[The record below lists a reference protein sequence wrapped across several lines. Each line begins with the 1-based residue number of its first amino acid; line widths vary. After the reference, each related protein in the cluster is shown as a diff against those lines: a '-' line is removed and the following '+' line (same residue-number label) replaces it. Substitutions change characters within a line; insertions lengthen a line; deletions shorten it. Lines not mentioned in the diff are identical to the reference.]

1 MMRVVAASL
10 VSPVLVGRRAESAA
24 LSDALE
30 RVLRGQR
37 VTMLV
42 GGEAGVGKSRL
53 VNELV
58 ERART
63 SDARVLAG
71 GCIELEGGGI
81 PLAPVI
87 DMFRALATEVPEAE
101 LDELLGSA
109 RGELGRLVPELDD
122 GRSPVVGERDASR
135 LLELIVAVIGRLAA
149 ERPLMLVFE
158 DVQWADEATLD
169 LLALLVA
176 GSVSRPLLLVLTV
189 RSDELHRAH
198 PFRRMA
204 ARWEQQRAIERLEL
218 DRLGAVDVAA
228 QIEAIQGARPDAELV
243 DLVFERSEGIPLFV
257 EELLGAVRDGGL
269 DHGYLPPS
277 LRDVVLAR
285 ADLLSESA
293 QHVLR
298 VVSAAARWVP
308 DWLLTIVA
316 QLPDAELHAG
326 LREAVQQQLL
336 VVDGSGPGYALRH
349 ALARTAIHE
358 DLLPHERAG
367 LHRAYAEAIERRVAD
382 DDKDMDTVTMLAHHW
397 LAAHDVPRAL
407 PASVRAGRVAAAAS
421 APAAARRHF
430 ELALELWS
438 QVPDAE
444 SRAGIDHV
452 ALLEYAAVAVHQA
465 GDPDRALAL
474 VDRAL
479 REAGEDAQA
488 ERRAQLL
495 VRHAEY
501 LQDLGREEEGM
512 ADLDRAVA
520 LLPLEPPTAVAAHVL
535 SAQARA
541 LMRVAEYARA
551 GDVARRALSIGEGVG
566 ALSDRLD
573 AQGMLATSMVYG
585 DDVDQ
590 GIELERR
597 TGEEAL
603 QAGLV
608 WIGMKSLISL
618 SDMYLMFG
626 RFDDVI
632 ATVQRGVALAEQ
644 AGLGRTAGSFL
655 RGNRAEALLRS
666 GRLDEALVDSASGM
680 EAGIFAGNLSLLR
693 SEVHLVSGRIAEA
706 ERDLREAHGHLRASS
721 AAQFVYPLVGLEAD
735 LARARGDLDGAH
747 GILERTLSRDDLGGD
762 SRYKWPVLSFT
773 ARIEADR
780 ALVARDEGRGVP
792 DDALAL
798 SAAVRD
804 DVLLLEPRSPADH
817 GHRALVMA
825 EHARLHRERE
835 VEAWSEAVERCRAM
849 HEPLPLAYALL
860 RQAEAL
866 NAAGDVAAGAAAAE
880 ALTLTQAA
888 GARPLQAEIEALIR
902 RARLEATA
910 SVNGDA
916 AGEAPGKGRAAGR
929 PDGPGALE
937 RLGLTAREG
946 EVLRLVAD
954 GRSNSQI
961 AEALFISRKTA
972 SVHVSN
978 ILSKLGVST
987 RVEAAAL
994 AHRRGIA
1001 GAPDNGGE

>member
-10 VSPVLVGRRAESAA
+10 VSPVLVGRLAETAA
-24 LSDALE
+24 LSNGLD
-30 RVLRGQR
+30 RVVGGQR
-37 VTMLV
+37 VTMVL

-53 VNELV
+53 VNELMK
-58 ERART
+58 RARA

-71 GCIELEGGGI
+71 GCVELEGGGI

-87 DMFRALATEVPEAE
+87 DMFRAMATEVPEHE
-101 LDELLGSA
+101 LDALLGSA

-122 GRSPVVGERDASR
+122 GRSQVVGERDASR

-149 ERPLMLVFE
+149 ERLLMLVFE

-176 GSVSRPLLLVLTV
+176 GSVNRPMLLVLTV

-204 ARWEQQRAIERLEL
+204 ARWEQQRAVERLEL

-228 QIEAIQGARPDAELV
+228 QMEAIQGERPDRELV

-308 DWLLTIVA
+308 DWLLTTVA
-316 QLPDAELHAG
+316 QLSELDLHAG

-336 VVDGSGPGYALRH
+336 VVDEAGPGYALRH

-358 DLLPHERAG
+358 DLLPQERAG

-382 DDKDMDTVTMLAHHW
+382 DDQDVDTVTMLAHHW

-407 PASVRAGRVAAAAS
+407 AASARAGRVAAAAS

-444 SRAGIDHV
+444 ERAGIDHV
-452 ALLEYAAVAVHQA
+452 ELLERAAVAVHQA

-479 REAGEDAQA
+479 GEAGEDAA
-488 ERRAQLL
+488 VERRAWLL
-495 VRHAEY
+495 VRRAEY
-501 LQDLGREEEGM
+501 LQDLGREDAGL
-512 ADLDRAVA
+512 ADLAQAVG
-520 LLPLEPPTAVAAHVL
+520 LMPLDPPTASAAHVL
-535 SAQARA
+535 SSQARA
-541 LMRVAEYARA
+541 LMRVGDYSRA
-551 GDVARRALSIGEGVG
+551 GEVARRALAIGEGVG
-566 ALSDRLD
+566 ATEDTLE
-573 AQGMLATSMVYG
+573 AQGMLATAMLYAG
-585 DDVDQ
+585 DFDRGV
-590 GIELERR
+590 ELERR

-603 QAGLV
+603 RAGLV
-608 WIGMKSLISL
+608 WIGMKSLINL
-618 SDMYLMFG
+618 SDMYLMLG
-626 RFDDVI
+626 RFDEVI
-632 ATVQRGVALAEQ
+632 STVDRGVALAEQ

-666 GRLDEALVDSASGM
+666 GRLDEALVDSASGL

-693 SEVHLVSGRIAEA
+693 SEIHLVSGRVAAA
-706 ERDLREAHGHLRASS
+706 ERDLREARGHLRMSS

-735 LARARGDLDGAH
+735 LARSRGDLDGAH
-747 GILERTLSRDDLGGD
+747 ETLERALSRDDLGGD
-762 SRYKWPVLSFT
+762 PRYKWPVLSFT
-773 ARIEADR
+773 ARTEADR
-780 ALVARDEGRGVP
+780 ALAARDEGRPVP
-792 DDALAL
+792 DDAMAL
-798 SAAVRD
+798 SASVRD
-804 DVLLLEPRSPADH
+804 EVLSMDPRSPADH
-817 GHRALVMA
+817 GHRALVAA
-825 EHARLHRERE
+825 EHARLRREGE
-835 VEAWSEAVERCRAM
+835 VDAWREAVERCRAM
-849 HEPLPLAYALL
+849 NEPVALAYALF

-866 NAAGDVAAGAAAAE
+866 SSAGDLEAAAAAASE
-880 ALTLTQAA
+880 ALTLAQTVGAA
-888 GARPLQAEIEALIR
+888 PLEADVGALIR
-902 RARLEATA
+902 GARLRAA
-910 SVNGDA
+910 VA
-916 AGEAPGKGRAAGR
+916 AGNGTAPSAAAVA
-929 PDGPGALE
+929 DAEPGELE

-946 EVLRLVAD
+946 EVLRLVSD
-954 GRSNSQI
+954 GRSNGQI

-1001 GAPDNGGE
+1001 DAAVDGER

>member
-1 MMRVVAASL
+1 MAASL

-24 LSDALE
+24 LADALD
-30 RVLRGQR
+30 RVLGGQR
-37 VTMLV
+37 VTIV
-42 GGEAGVGKSRL
+42 IGGEAGVGKSRL
-53 VNELV
+53 VDELM

-87 DMFRALATEVPEAE
+87 DMFRAMATGVPEDE

-122 GRSPVVGERDASR
+122 GRSQVVGERDASR

-176 GSVSRPLLLVLTV
+176 GPVSRPLLLVLTV
-189 RSDELHRAH
+189 RSDELHRTH

-204 ARWEQQRAIERLEL
+204 ARWEQQRAVERLEL
-218 DRLGAVDVAA
+218 DRLGAVEVAA
-228 QIEAIQGARPDAELV
+228 QMEAIQGERPDRELV

-257 EELLGAVRDGGL
+257 EELLGAVREGGI
-269 DHGYLPPS
+269 DHDYLHPS

-285 ADLLSESA
+285 ADLLSDSA

-316 QLPDAELHAG
+316 QLPEPALHAG
-326 LREAVQQQLL
+326 LREAVEQQLL

-382 DDKDMDTVTMLAHHW
+382 DDHDVDTVTMLAHHW

-421 APAAARRHF
+421 APAAAQRHF

-444 SRAGIDHV
+444 ARAGIDHV
-452 ALLEYAAVAVHQA
+452 ELLEHTAVAVHQA

-479 REAGEDAQA
+479 GEAGEGAA
-488 ERRAQLL
+488 VERRAGLL
-495 VRHAEY
+495 VRRAEF
-501 LQDLGREEEGM
+501 LGDLGREDEGL
-512 ADLDRAVA
+512 ADLAQAVG
-520 LLPLEPPTAVAAHVL
+520 LLPLDPPTVIAAHVL
-535 SAQARA
+535 SSQARA
-541 LMRVAEYARA
+541 LMRVGMYERA
-551 GDVARRALSIGEGVG
+551 GEVARRALAAGEGVG
-566 ALSDRLD
+566 ATDDMLE
-573 AQGMLATSMVYG
+573 AQGMLATSMLYAG
-585 DDVDQ
+585 DFGPAV
-590 GIELERR
+590 ELERR

-603 QAGLV
+603 RAGLV

-618 SDMYLMFG
+618 SDMYLMLG
-626 RFDDVI
+626 RFDDVV
-632 ATVQRGVALAEQ
+632 ATVDRGMALAEQ

-655 RGNRAEALLRS
+655 RGNKAEALLRA
-666 GRLDEALVDSASGM
+666 GRLEEAMVHSAPGL
-680 EAGIFAGNLSLLR
+680 EAGVFAGNLGLLR
-693 SEVHLVSGRIAEA
+693 SEIHLVSGRVAAA
-706 ERDLREAHGHLRASS
+706 ERDLREARGHLRSSS
-721 AAQFVYPLVGLEAD
+721 AAQFVYPLLGLEAD
-735 LARARGDLDGAH
+735 LARSRGDLDGAH
-747 GILERTLSRDDLGGD
+747 EILERALSRDDLGGD
-762 SRYKWPVLSFT
+762 RYKWPILSFT

-780 ALVARDEGRGVP
+780 ALAARDEGRPVP
-792 DDALAL
+792 DDALAS

-804 DVLLLEPRSPADH
+804 DALSMAPLGPADH
-817 GHRALVMA
+817 GHRALVLA
-825 EHARLHRERE
+825 EHARLHREGE
-835 VEAWSEAVERCRAM
+835 LEAWGEAARRCRPM
-849 HEPLPLAYALL
+849 NEPLPLAYALL
-860 RQAEAL
+860 RHAEAL
-866 NAAGDVAAGAAAAE
+866 SGHGDTTAAGEAAAE
-880 ALTLTQAA
+880 ALSHTQAA
-888 GARPLQAEIEALIR
+888 GAAPLQSEVEALMR
-902 RARLEATA
+902 RARLQAGA
-910 SVNGDA
+910 PLNGDA
-916 AGEAPGKGRAAGR
+916 PEAGAGVAEARE
-929 PDGPGALE
+929 PDALA

-961 AEALFISRKTA
+961 AEVLFISRKTA

-1001 GAPDNGGE
+1001 DVPADSGP

>member
-10 VSPVLVGRRAESAA
+10 VSPVLVGRLAETAA
-24 LSDALE
+24 LSDGLD
-30 RVLRGQR
+30 RVVGGQR
-37 VTMLV
+37 VTMVL

-53 VNELV
+53 VNELM

-71 GCIELEGGGI
+71 GCVELEGGGI

-87 DMFRALATEVPEAE
+87 DMFRAMATEVPEDE
-101 LDELLGSA
+101 LDALLGSA

-122 GRSPVVGERDASR
+122 GRSQVVGERDASR

-149 ERPLMLVFE
+149 ERLLMLVFE

-176 GSVSRPLLLVLTV
+176 GSVNRPMLLVLTV

-204 ARWEQQRAIERLEL
+204 ARWEQQRAVERLEL

-228 QIEAIQGARPDAELV
+228 QMEAIQGERPDRELV

-285 ADLLSESA
+285 ADLLSDSA

-316 QLPDAELHAG
+316 QLPEPDLHAG

-336 VVDGSGPGYALRH
+336 VVDEAGPGYALRH

-382 DDKDMDTVTMLAHHW
+382 DDQDVDTVTMLAHHW

-407 PASVRAGRVAAAAS
+407 AASVRAGRVAAAAS

-444 SRAGIDHV
+444 ERAGIDHV
-452 ALLEYAAVAVHQA
+452 GLLERAAVAVHQA

-479 REAGEDAQA
+479 GEAGEDAPV
-488 ERRAQLL
+488 ERRAWLL
-495 VRHAEY
+495 VRRAEY
-501 LQDLGREEEGM
+501 LQDLGREDAGL
-512 ADLDRAVA
+512 ADLALAVG
-520 LLPLEPPTAVAAHVL
+520 LMPLDPPTAIAAHVL
-535 SAQARA
+535 SSQARA
-541 LMRVAEYARA
+541 LMRVGDYSRA
-551 GDVARRALSIGEGVG
+551 GEVARRALAIGEGVG
-566 ALSDRLD
+566 ATEDTLE
-573 AQGMLATSMVYG
+573 AQGMLATAMLYAG
-585 DDVDQ
+585 DFDRAV
-590 GIELERR
+590 ELERR

-603 QAGLV
+603 RAGLV
-608 WIGMKSLISL
+608 WIGMKSLINL
-618 SDMYLMFG
+618 SDMYLMLG
-626 RFDDVI
+626 RFDEVI
-632 ATVQRGVALAEQ
+632 STVDRGVALAEQ

-655 RGNRAEALLRS
+655 RGNRAEALLRC
-666 GRLDEALVDSASGM
+666 GRLDEALVDSASGL

-693 SEVHLVSGRIAEA
+693 SEIHLVSGRVAAA
-706 ERDLREAHGHLRASS
+706 ERDLREARGHLRMSS

-735 LARARGDLDGAH
+735 LARSRDDLDGAH
-747 GILERTLSRDDLGGD
+747 ETLERALSRDDLGGD
-762 SRYKWPVLSFT
+762 PRYKWPVLSFT
-773 ARIEADR
+773 ARTEADR
-780 ALVARDEGRGVP
+780 ALAARDEGRPVP
-792 DDALAL
+792 DDAMAL

-804 DVLLLEPRSPADH
+804 EVLSMDPRSPADH
-817 GHRALVMA
+817 GHRALVAA
-825 EHARLHRERE
+825 EHARLRREGE
-835 VEAWSEAVERCRAM
+835 VEAWREAVERCRAM
-849 HEPLPLAYALL
+849 NEPVPLAYALF

-866 NAAGDVAAGAAAAE
+866 SSAGDREAAGAAASE
-880 ALTLTQAA
+880 ALTLAQTVGAA
-888 GARPLQAEIEALIR
+888 PLEADVDALIR
-902 RARLEATA
+902 GARLRAT
-910 SVNGDA
+910 VA
-916 AGEAPGKGRAAGR
+916 AGNGTAPSAAAVA
-929 PDGPGALE
+929 DAEPGELE

-1001 GAPDNGGE
+1001 DAAADGER

>member
-10 VSPVLVGRRAESAA
+10 VSPVLVGRLAETAA
-24 LSDALE
+24 LSDGLD
-30 RVLRGQR
+30 RVVGGQR
-37 VTMLV
+37 VTMVL

-53 VNELV
+53 VNELM

-71 GCIELEGGGI
+71 GCVELEGGGI

-87 DMFRALATEVPEAE
+87 DMFRAMATEVPEDE
-101 LDELLGSA
+101 LDALLGSA

-122 GRSPVVGERDASR
+122 GRSQVVGERDASR

-149 ERPLMLVFE
+149 ERLLMLVFE

-176 GSVSRPLLLVLTV
+176 GSVNRPMLLVLTV

-204 ARWEQQRAIERLEL
+204 ARWEQQRAVERLEL

-228 QIEAIQGARPDAELV
+228 QMEAIQGERPDRELV

-285 ADLLSESA
+285 ADLLSDSA

-316 QLPDAELHAG
+316 QLPEPDLHAG

-336 VVDGSGPGYALRH
+336 VVDEAGPGYALRH

-382 DDKDMDTVTMLAHHW
+382 DDQDVDTVTMLAHHW

-407 PASVRAGRVAAAAS
+407 AASVRAGRVAAAAS

-444 SRAGIDHV
+444 ERAGIDHV
-452 ALLEYAAVAVHQA
+452 GLLERAAVAVHQA

-479 REAGEDAQA
+479 GEAGEDAPV
-488 ERRAQLL
+488 ERRAWLL
-495 VRHAEY
+495 VRRAEY
-501 LQDLGREEEGM
+501 LQDLGREDAGL
-512 ADLDRAVA
+512 ADLALAVG
-520 LLPLEPPTAVAAHVL
+520 LMPLDPPTAIAAHVL
-535 SAQARA
+535 SSQARA
-541 LMRVAEYARA
+541 LMRVGDYSRA
-551 GDVARRALSIGEGVG
+551 GEVARRALAIGEGVG
-566 ALSDRLD
+566 ATEDTLE
-573 AQGMLATSMVYG
+573 AQGMLATAMLYAG
-585 DDVDQ
+585 DFDRAV
-590 GIELERR
+590 ELERR

-603 QAGLV
+603 RAGLV
-608 WIGMKSLISL
+608 WIGMKSLINL
-618 SDMYLMFG
+618 SDMYLMLG
-626 RFDDVI
+626 RFDEVI
-632 ATVQRGVALAEQ
+632 STVDRGVALAEQ

-655 RGNRAEALLRS
+655 RGNRAEALLRC
-666 GRLDEALVDSASGM
+666 GRLDEALVDSASGL

-693 SEVHLVSGRIAEA
+693 SEIHLVSGRVAAA
-706 ERDLREAHGHLRASS
+706 ERDLREARGHLRMSS

-735 LARARGDLDGAH
+735 LARSRDDLDGAH
-747 GILERTLSRDDLGGD
+747 ETLERALSRDDLGGD
-762 SRYKWPVLSFT
+762 PRYKWPVLSFT
-773 ARIEADR
+773 ARTEADR
-780 ALVARDEGRGVP
+780 ALAARDEGRPVP
-792 DDALAL
+792 DDAMAL

-804 DVLLLEPRSPADH
+804 EVLSMDPRSPADH
-817 GHRALVMA
+817 GHRALVAA
-825 EHARLHRERE
+825 EHARLRREGE
-835 VEAWSEAVERCRAM
+835 VEAWREAVERCRAM
-849 HEPLPLAYALL
+849 NEPVPLAYALF

-866 NAAGDVAAGAAAAE
+866 SSAGDREAAGAAASE
-880 ALTLTQAA
+880 ALTLAQTVGAA
-888 GARPLQAEIEALIR
+888 PLEADVDALIR
-902 RARLEATA
+902 GARLRAT
-910 SVNGDA
+910 VA
-916 AGEAPGKGRAAGR
+916 AGNGTAPSAAAVA
-929 PDGPGALE
+929 DAEPGELE

-1001 GAPDNGGE
+1001 DAAVDGER

>member
-10 VSPVLVGRRAESAA
+10 VSPVLVGRLAETAA
-24 LSDALE
+24 LSDALD
-30 RVLRGQR
+30 RVLGGER
-37 VTMLV
+37 VTMVV

-53 VNELV
+53 VDELMD
-58 ERART
+58 RART

-71 GCIELEGGGI
+71 GCVELEGGGI

-87 DMFRALATEVPEAE
+87 DMFRAMATEVPEDE
-101 LDELLGSA
+101 LDALLGSA

-122 GRSPVVGERDASR
+122 GRSQVVGERDASR

-176 GSVSRPLLLVLTV
+176 GSVNRPMLLVLTV

-204 ARWEQQRAIERLEL
+204 ARWEQQRAVERLEL

-228 QIEAIQGARPDAELV
+228 QMEAIQGKRPDRELV

-257 EELLGAVRDGGL
+257 EELLGAVRDGGI

-316 QLPDAELHAG
+316 QLPEPDLHAG

-367 LHRAYAEAIERRVAD
+367 LHRAYAEAIERRVAED
-382 DDKDMDTVTMLAHHW
+382 DQDVDTVTMLAHHW

-421 APAAARRHF
+421 APAAARRHL

-444 SRAGIDHV
+444 ERAGIDHV
-452 ALLEYAAVAVHQA
+452 ELLERAAVAVHQA

-479 REAGEDAQA
+479 GEAGEDAA
-488 ERRAQLL
+488 VERRAWLL
-495 VRHAEY
+495 VRRAEY
-501 LQDLGREEEGM
+501 LQDLGREDAGL
-512 ADLDRAVA
+512 ADLAQAVG
-520 LLPLEPPTAVAAHVL
+520 LMPLDPPTAIAAHVL
-535 SAQARA
+535 SSQARA
-541 LMRVAEYARA
+541 LMRVGDYSRA
-551 GDVARRALSIGEGVG
+551 GEVARRALAIGEGVG
-566 ALSDRLD
+566 ATEDTLE
-573 AQGMLATSMVYG
+573 AQGMLATAMLYAG
-585 DDVDQ
+585 DFDRGV
-590 GIELERR
+590 ELERR

-603 QAGLV
+603 RAGLV
-608 WIGMKSLISL
+608 WIGMKSLINL
-618 SDMYLMFG
+618 SDMYLMLG
-626 RFDDVI
+626 RFDEVI
-632 ATVQRGVALAEQ
+632 ATVDRGVALAEQ

-655 RGNRAEALLRS
+655 RGNRAEALLRC
-666 GRLDEALVDSASGM
+666 GRLDEALVDSASGL

-693 SEVHLVSGRIAEA
+693 SEIHLVSGRVAAA
-706 ERDLREAHGHLRASS
+706 ERDLREARGHLRMSS

-735 LARARGDLDGAH
+735 LARSRGDLDGAH
-747 GILERTLSRDDLGGD
+747 ETLERALSRDDLGGD
-762 SRYKWPVLSFT
+762 PRYKWPVLSFT
-773 ARIEADR
+773 ARTEADR
-780 ALVARDEGRGVP
+780 ALAARDEGRPVP
-792 DDALAL
+792 DDAMAL

-804 DVLLLEPRSPADH
+804 EVLSMDPRSPADH
-817 GHRALVMA
+817 GHRALVAA
-825 EHARLHRERE
+825 EHARLRREGE
-835 VEAWSEAVERCRAM
+835 VDAWREAVERCRAM
-849 HEPLPLAYALL
+849 NEPVPLAYALF

-866 NAAGDVAAGAAAAE
+866 SSAGDADAAGAAASE
-880 ALTLTQAA
+880 ALTLAQTVGAA
-888 GARPLQAEIEALIR
+888 PLEADVDALIR
-902 RARLEATA
+902 GARLRAA
-910 SVNGDA
+910 A
-916 AGEAPGKGRAAGR
+916 AGNGTAPSAAAVA
-929 PDGPGALE
+929 DAEPGELE

-961 AEALFISRKTA
+961 AETLFISRKTA

-1001 GAPDNGGE
+1001 DAAVDGER

>member
-10 VSPVLVGRRAESAA
+10 VSPVLVGRLAETAA
-24 LSDALE
+24 LSDALD
-30 RVLRGQR
+30 RVLGGER
-37 VTMLV
+37 VTMVV

-53 VNELV
+53 VDELM

-71 GCIELEGGGI
+71 GCVELEGGGI

-87 DMFRALATEVPEAE
+87 DMFRAMATEVPEDE
-101 LDELLGSA
+101 LDALLGSA

-122 GRSPVVGERDASR
+122 GRSQVVGERDASR

-176 GSVSRPLLLVLTV
+176 GSVNRPMLLVLTV

-204 ARWEQQRAIERLEL
+204 ARWEQQRAVERLEL

-228 QIEAIQGARPDAELV
+228 QMEAIQGKRPDRELV

-257 EELLGAVRDGGL
+257 EELLGAVRDGGI

-316 QLPDAELHAG
+316 QLPEPDLHAG

-367 LHRAYAEAIERRVAD
+367 LHRAYAEAIERRVAED
-382 DDKDMDTVTMLAHHW
+382 DQDVDTVTMLAHHW

-444 SRAGIDHV
+444 ERAGIDHV
-452 ALLEYAAVAVHQA
+452 ELLERAAVAVHQA

-479 REAGEDAQA
+479 GEAGEDAA
-488 ERRAQLL
+488 VERRAWLL
-495 VRHAEY
+495 VRRAEY
-501 LQDLGREEEGM
+501 LQDLGREDAGL
-512 ADLDRAVA
+512 ADLAQAVG
-520 LLPLEPPTAVAAHVL
+520 LMPLDPPTAIAAHVL
-535 SAQARA
+535 SSQARA
-541 LMRVAEYARA
+541 LMRVGDYSRA
-551 GDVARRALSIGEGVG
+551 GEVARRALAIGEGVG
-566 ALSDRLD
+566 ATEDTLE
-573 AQGMLATSMVYG
+573 AQGMLATAMLYAGEFDRGV
-585 DDVDQ
+585 
-590 GIELERR
+590 ELERR

-603 QAGLV
+603 RAGLV
-608 WIGMKSLISL
+608 WIGMKSLINL
-618 SDMYLMFG
+618 SDMYLMLG
-626 RFDDVI
+626 RFDEVI
-632 ATVQRGVALAEQ
+632 ATVDRGVALAEQ

-655 RGNRAEALLRS
+655 RGNRAEALLRC
-666 GRLDEALVDSASGM
+666 GRLDEALVDSASGL

-693 SEVHLVSGRIAEA
+693 SEIHLVSGRVAAA
-706 ERDLREAHGHLRASS
+706 ERDLREARGHLRMSS

-735 LARARGDLDGAH
+735 LARSRGDLDGAH
-747 GILERTLSRDDLGGD
+747 ETLERALSRDDLGGD
-762 SRYKWPVLSFT
+762 PRYKWPVLSFT
-773 ARIEADR
+773 ARTEADR
-780 ALVARDEGRGVP
+780 ALAARDEGRPVP
-792 DDALAL
+792 DDAMAL

-804 DVLLLEPRSPADH
+804 EVLSMDPRSPADR
-817 GHRALVMA
+817 GHRALVAA
-825 EHARLHRERE
+825 EHARLRREGE
-835 VEAWSEAVERCRAM
+835 VDAWREAVERCRAM
-849 HEPLPLAYALL
+849 NEPVPLAYALF

-866 NAAGDVAAGAAAAE
+866 SSAGDQRAAGAAAGE
-880 ALTLTQAA
+880 ALTLAQTVGAA
-888 GARPLQAEIEALIR
+888 PLEADVDALIR
-902 RARLEATA
+902 GARLRAAAAGNGTRRPPRRWPTPSPASSSA
-910 SVNGDA
+910 SV
-916 AGEAPGKGRAAGR
+916 
-929 PDGPGALE
+929 
-937 RLGLTAREG
+937 
-946 EVLRLVAD
+946 
-954 GRSNSQI
+954 
-961 AEALFISRKTA
+961 
-972 SVHVSN
+972 
-978 ILSKLGVST
+978 
-987 RVEAAAL
+987 
-994 AHRRGIA
+994 
-1001 GAPDNGGE
+1001 